1 MRKIM
6 LLILFMP
13 LQTLATPPECP
24 LYATTHDCL
33 QSVEENYK
41 SYIDFIDQEY
51 NPPKEELIEA
61 ANTIKKYET
70 LACQK
75 TCLN

>member
-6 LLILFMP
+6 LLTLFMP
-13 LQTLATPPECP
+13 LQAFANPPECP
-24 LYATTHDCL
+24 IYANTYDCL

-41 SYIDFIDQEY
+41 SYIDFIDEEY
-51 NPPKEELIEA
+51 NSPKEELIEA
-61 ANTIKKYET
+61 ANTIKKYEA